1 MLLQG
6 GPFDTQVMIINPG
19 LLVLVNDTNGIIW
32 STNTS
37 STVQNPVAKLLD
49 SGNLV
54 VKDDKNPENF
64 LWESFDDPTDTFLP
78 GMKLGRNF
86 RTGLEV
92 YIRSWKSNSD
102 PGPGD
107 FMYHCDPTG
116 YPHKIL
122 KWGGEIR
129 YRSGPW
135 DSDGPSGSG
144 VGQRWIWVDR
154 TEGWSVYLTSP
165 TDNCDIYRACGAYGS
180 CNVENSPVCGCLSKF
195 TPSDPHGW
203 DRGDWSNGCVRR
215 TPLDCENEDGFL
227 RYSGV
232 KLPDTR
238 NSWYN
243 ESMNLEECKELCTR
257 NCSCTAYANLD
268 MSRGESG
275 CLVWFGELVDIID
288 VSQGMEIYIRMA
300 SSELV
305 RMNRHFYP
313 GKNNVLSFN
322 NNSQLGKRKR
332 EILIVTLSLVI
343 GIVPLSS
350 SLMSYSRKSKKVDNH
365 PDKSHNKNLSY
376 HLFDLSALTKATDNF
391 SINNKLGEGGYGLF
405 ISGYMSPEYAVD
417 GLFSVKSDVFSFGV
431 LVLEIISGKR
441 NKGFSHKDHS
451 LNLLGHAW
459 MLYKEQRSLELVDSD
474 LRNSC
479 DLSKVVRSIHI
490 GLLCVQ
496 ELPEDRP
503 SMSTVVLMLSN
514 EGVLPQAKHP
524 GFFTGRN
531 TLKAENSVSSNTAS
545 SINEMTIT
553 LLQAR

>member
-1 MLLQG
+1 MVSSNENFEFGFFSPEYSRNRYIGIWYKKITVHTVVWVANRETPIPETSSGTLK
-6 GPFDTQVMIINPG
+6 VINPG

-102 PGPGD
+102 PGSGD

-122 KWGGEIR
+122 KWAV
-129 YRSGPW
+129 RSDVVGPW
-135 DSDGPSGSG
+135 GDDGPSGGVSDESG
-144 VGQRWIWVDR
+144 
-154 TEGWSVYLTSP
+154 
-165 TDNCDIYRACGAYGS
+165 YGS
-180 CNVENSPVCGCLSKF
+180 IERK
-195 TPSDPHGW
+195 
-203 DRGDWSNGCVRR
+203 
-215 TPLDCENEDGFL
+215 
-227 RYSGV
+227 
-232 KLPDTR
+232 
-238 NSWYN
+238 
-243 ESMNLEECKELCTR
+243 
-257 NCSCTAYANLD
+257 CS
-268 MSRGESG
+268 E
-275 CLVWFGELVDIID
+275 
-288 VSQGMEIYIRMA
+288 
-300 SSELV
+300 
-305 RMNRHFYP
+305 
-313 GKNNVLSFN
+313 
-322 NNSQLGKRKR
+322 KRKR

-343 GIVPLSS
+343 GIVTL
-350 SLMSYSRKSKKVDNH
+350 LELDV
-365 PDKSHNKNLSY
+365 
-376 HLFDLSALTKATDNF
+376 
-391 SINNKLGEGGYGLF
+391 
-405 ISGYMSPEYAVD
+405 
-417 GLFSVKSDVFSFGV
+417 VFSEKASSRGHEIVKTLLTRTSHQGV
-431 LVLEIISGKR
+431 DEFKNEVICTAKLQHRNLVKLLVLEIISGKR